1 MAESVRGQ
9 EFWTLLGER
18 IREAR
23 ESQALS
29 AVEMG
34 QRLGYS
40 EDTIYN
46 WEKARRRITLED
58 LLRVSEQ
65 TGKPI
70 SWFLG
75 ESPGA
80 AFEAHLASL
89 LSKPLA
95 EFMPTKEVPIVP
107 LQLLPKLTG
116 DELNQHIYQI
126 PDFQMDLRGSEPK
139 ITQIAIPRELGADFA
154 VRVLDNQM
162 ARAGI
167 FSGDLVICRND
178 RGKSGDLVV
187 AHLPGGSAA
196 LRFLVSDRGQWRLLG
211 AGASAAQTISA
222 DREEVIGVV
231 LQVIRDPQNDAWP
244 VPEPDE
250 EWGRVRDAADRAG
263 LSAADL
269 IRMIAAWQAAK

>member
-1 MAESVRGQ
+1 MSEAPRGQ
-9 EFWTLLGER
+9 EFWTALGER

-29 AVEMG
+29 AVELG

-65 TGKPI
+65 TGKPV

-80 AFEAHLASL
+80 AFEAHLANL

-95 EFMPTKEVPIVP
+95 EFMPTERVPIFSNTVRLMTPGAHILDTDEAVVGHIEVP
-107 LQLLPKLTG
+107 
-116 DELNQHIYQI
+116 
-126 PDFQMDLRGSEPK
+126 RS
-139 ITQIAIPRELGADFA
+139 LGAHFA
-154 VRVLDNQM
+154 LRVPDNAM

-167 FSGDLVICRND
+167 FKGDLVVCQNS
-178 RGKSGDLVV
+178 RGKKGDLVV
-187 AHLPGGSAA
+187 AILPGESPV
-196 LRFLVSDRGQWRLLG
+196 LRYLVYEHGEWRLLPAG
-211 AGASAAQTISA
+211 AGAAQGISAART
-222 DREEVIGVV
+222 EVQGVV
-231 LQVIRDPQNDAWP
+231 IRVIRDPLNDSWP
-244 VPEPDE
+244 SAPEPDE

-269 IRMIAAWQAAK
+269 VRMIAAWEAAK